1 MRQSPLPPTQ
11 LDPVDRTIINRL
23 QDGLPLTSHPF
34 ARLGHELGL
43 EEEALVGRLK
53 HLREIGAVTRFGPFY
68 DAEAMGGNF
77 CLCAMEVPQENF
89 EQVMTLV
96 NAHPEVAHNYERD
109 HRLNM
114 WFVVA
119 SDTPQGT
126 EEVVRKIE
134 KETGLSVLQLPKL
147 KEFFI
152 GFRVDA

>member
-1 MRQSPLPPTQ
+1 MRQSPLAPAQ
-11 LDPVDRTIINRL
+11 LDQLDRAIINRL

-34 ARLGHELGL
+34 ADIGHELGL
-43 EEEALVGRLK
+43 DEEALVGRLK
-53 HLREIGAVTRFGPFY
+53 HLRDIGAVTRFGPFF

-77 CLCAMEVPQENF
+77 CLCAMEVPSENF

-96 NAHPEVAHNYERD
+96 NAHPEIAHNYERD

-126 EEVVRKIE
+126 KEVVRKIE
-134 KETGLSVLQLPKL
+134 KETGLRVLQLPKL